1 MGREKRK
8 LLIIGRVGREE
19 HSRPIV
25 GLKRKLHSPVPHE
38 IPHEAER
45 RGPLGARL
53 IRPPS
58 RGEERNTS
66 KIYGILKSN
75 IAVKIEN
82 PGSKP
87 NQGRH

>member
-1 MGREKRK
+1 MPTFPLLHYYK
-8 LLIIGRVGREE
+8 L
-19 HSRPIV
+19 PNCF
-25 GLKRKLHSPVPHE
+25 
-38 IPHEAER
+38 
-45 RGPLGARL
+45 RGEDPLGGSTDKERYV
-53 IRPPS
+53 S
-58 RGEERNTS
+58 DSTSGRGEERNTS